1 MSQAPFT
8 RLGPYDIVS
17 RLGAGAMGEV
27 YRARDSRLG
36 RDVAI
41 KILPADVSADP
52 SRRARFEQEARAV
65 AALNHPNILGLYDI
79 GNEGGVSYIVTE
91 FVSGETLAA
100 LLERGPLAAR
110 KMLDIAVQIADG
122 MAAAHAARITHRD
135 LKPLN
140 IMIGA
145 DGRVRI
151 LDFGLAKQA
160 VVSADPDETQAAGTQ
175 PGMILGTV
183 NYMSPEQARGAPTD
197 YRSDQ
202 FSFGLILYEMAAGK
216 RAFDRP
222 ESVQTMSAII
232 AEEAPP
238 IEQNIPA
245 PLRWVIDRC
254 LAKDPA
260 DRYESSRDLFQN
272 LRSLRDHASEASV
285 MRPAAVL
292 PAGAIPATSPP
303 AVTKPRPPW
312 PLAAAF
318 AAGVVAALAI
328 HMLRTG
334 PVKPD
339 QSAYRFTPFSFA
351 PGGQSSPLW
360 SPDGKAVAY
369 AARGADGPYQTYIR
383 YLDSATP
390 VQITH
395 AEENASPLAWAP
407 DGKRLLLTM
416 DRQSDAIWSVATVGG
431 EPEIAVPKIPST
443 RVTSISPDNQAVAFF
458 YPGDDGRYDVWISSP
473 LTAAPKRYL
482 PNPFASK
489 DITNTPKLKFS
500 PDGKKMLLT
509 VNGGRQREEAW
520 ILPYPPNPPNPPH
533 MVLTALKSINGT
545 PVFSWMPD
553 SRHVVIALERS
564 GDNSEQLW
572 IADTESD
579 EYHALTS
586 GTTFLSSPAVS
597 PDGQRII
604 FREGTGSLDIVSVD
618 LASAGV
624 RPLIATERDESMP
637 SWAANKGVLAYV
649 TDRNGPQEIWLH
661 TADNSDRPLVT
672 ARDFPGVTLQWLMGP
687 AVSPDGD
694 RVVYAKADAGG
705 AIRLWI
711 SAVAGGPPVQLTN
724 DPAPGEYPGSWSLDG
739 SWFAYVQI
747 QAGKSNLM
755 KVKASGQATP
765 VSIKADADYD
775 NYAVPVWS
783 PAGEWVLLGETLY
796 SPDGKTVRSLG
807 DHHSEGYVFSSDGKL
822 VSGLRPSRDGDVL
835 FRGDVASGTGM
846 IVGSVGKENHPR
858 SDLNPAM
865 RFSLAPDGKSIVYGV
880 GRFKDNL
887 WMLEGFAVKSGW
899 LARLGL

>member
-1 MSQAPFT
+1 
-8 RLGPYDIVS
+8 
-17 RLGAGAMGEV
+17 MGEV

-52 SRRARFEQEARAV
+52 SRRSRFEQEARAV

-79 GNEGGVSYIVTE
+79 GNEDGVSYIVTE
-91 FVSGETLAA
+91 FVAGETLAA
-100 LLERGPLAAR
+100 LLERGPLPAR
-110 KMLDIAVQIADG
+110 KMIDIAVQIADG

-140 IMIGA
+140 IMIGT

-160 VVSADPDETQAAGTQ
+160 VVSADPDETQIAGTQ

-232 AEEAPP
+232 GEEAPP

-254 LAKDPA
+254 LAKDPG

-272 LRSLRDHASEASV
+272 LRSLRDHASDSSV
-285 MRPAAVL
+285 ARPAIAVAASAA
-292 PAGAIPATSPP
+292 PR
-303 AVTKPRPPW
+303 VTKRRLPW

-318 AAGVVAALAI
+318 AAGAVAILVI
-328 HMLRTG
+328 HVLRSG
-334 PVKPD
+334 PPMPD

-351 PGGQSSPLW
+351 QGGQYAPIW

-369 AARGADGPYQTYIR
+369 AARGADGPYETYIR

-395 AEENASPLAWAP
+395 AEEDAAPLAWAP

-416 DRQSDAIWSVATVGG
+416 DRQPDAIFSVATVGG
-431 EPEIAVPKIPST
+431 EPEIVVPKIPST

-473 LTAAPKRYL
+473 LTAAPKRYV
-482 PNPFASK
+482 PDPFASK
-489 DITNTPKLKFS
+489 DIYNDPKLKFS
-500 PDGKKMLLT
+500 PDGKQMLLT

-520 ILPYPPNPPNPPH
+520 ILPYPPNPSKPPH
-533 MVLTALKSINGT
+533 MVVANLKSIGGT
-545 PVFSWMPD
+545 PVFCWMPD
-553 SRHVVIALERS
+553 SRHVVFALERE

-572 IADTESD
+572 LADTVSG

-586 GTTFLSSPAVS
+586 GTTFRHSPAVS
-597 PDGQRII
+597 PDGQRMI
-604 FREGTGSLDIVSVD
+604 FREATGSYDIVSVD
-618 LASAGV
+618 LASARV
-624 RPLIATERDESMP
+624 HPLIATERDEAMP
-637 SWAANKGVLAYV
+637 SWAARKPVLAYV

-661 TADNSDRPLVT
+661 GADNSDRPLVT
-672 ARDFPGVTLQWLMGP
+672 ARDFPGVTVQWFMGP
-687 AVSPDGD
+687 AVSPEGD
-694 RVVYAKADAGG
+694 RVVYGKSDAG
-705 AIRLWI
+705 ASSRLWI
-711 SAVAGGPPVQLTN
+711 SAVTGGPPVQLT
-724 DPAPGEYPGSWSLDG
+724 DDHASAEYPGSWSLDG
-739 SWFAYVQI
+739 NWFAYVQN
-747 QAGKSNLM
+747 QDGKLNLV
-755 KVKASGQATP
+755 KVKATGQATSTM
-765 VSIKADADYD
+765 VKANADYD
-775 NYAVPVWS
+775 NECVPVWS
-783 PAGEWVLLGETLY
+783 PAGDWILLGETLY

-807 DHHSEGYVFSSDGKL
+807 DHHSEGYVFSPDGKL
-822 VSGLRPSRDGDVL
+822 VYGLRPSGDGDTL
-835 FRGDVASGTGM
+835 FTVDVASGAEKAIGN
-846 IVGSVGKENHPR
+846 VGKEDHPR
-858 SDLNPAM
+858 SNLNPAM
-865 RFSLAPDGKSIVYGV
+865 RFSLAPDGRTIAYGA

-887 WMLEGFAVKSGW
+887 WMFEGFAAKSGW